1 MRKLFNFKENY
12 KLYKDDMLQYFVNL
26 ERVFSYSTFV
36 MFFIY
41 FIYMKLRNEL
51 YIGDSG
57 ISVILCL
64 CMIAISISDY
74 LLVDKYIIYH
84 EEKVLAL
91 STMRNVLMLVILFYM
106 DTYSNI
112 SFTLISSWIMF
123 MSITN
128 IIPSAHIAMI
138 SGFVIVNTIY
148 YLFFDD
154 AELTIS
160 LFFDV
165 VVDNLFVAIIAIG
178 VNLLFTS
185 LKYKEFEYKREL
197 IIDNNMD
204 FLTKLYNRRYV
215 QKVVTSVEGTNSLC
229 AMALIDLDNFKKV
242 NDNFGHIRGDELL
255 IEVGDILKDCFTG
268 ISCISRLGGDEFLL
282 FSENIEDTGEFMEK
296 VVKFIDSF
304 PITIEK
310 DDISV
315 SVSASAGI
323 VFLNAD
329 TTNLYE
335 TMYRYADESMYKSK
349 YNGKNQYFV
358 AEV

>member
-1 MRKLFNFKENY
+1 
-12 KLYKDDMLQYFVNL
+12 MLQYFVNL

-138 SGFVIVNTIY
+138 MGFAVVNTIY

-268 ISCISRLGGDEFLL
+268 ISCISRLGGDEYAVITDELMYDDRL
-282 FSENIEDTGEFMEK
+282 KELKSIK
-296 VVKFIDSF
+296 IKFDSGKM
-304 PITIEK
+304 TI
-310 DDISV
+310 
-315 SVSASAGI
+315 
-323 VFLNAD
+323 FLNFAIGYKNFYPSSNIGID
-329 TTNLYE
+329 EALKISDE
-335 TMYRYADESMYKSK
+335 LMYQDKKAYKEK
-349 YNGKNQYFV
+349 YNLKR
-358 AEV
+358 